1 MMRKYDTFWE
11 SNDEWY
17 CVKDG
22 KFIIR
27 DDTPQE
33 AKDSYNHY
41 LEQCMEVSEHAKKRH
56 IIA

>member
-17 CVKDG
+17 YVKDG

-27 DDTPQE
+27 DDAPQE
-33 AKDSYNHY
+33 TKDSYYHY
-41 LEQCMEVSEHAKKRH
+41 LEQCKEVSEHAPKRH